1 MCKWLSIKQSVVLL
15 MMPPHCSNDHA
26 PKRLIILHACA
37 NVFSLPPVPR
47 SLHSRGDVAAEE
59 TLFSHLQSLSASGG
73 VREEN
78 AVVDLLV
85 CSDVVY
91 PAGRQEA
98 TMYRELAETIARICT
113 RPGNSAPSWAMIGF
127 EDRDSGVSWMSFLD
141 TEGLLA
147 DPQTVAECQTLVA
160 PLSRLSDRIRVMW
173 STPTFCVDTSLS
185 SLQERFPQQADFF
198 EDLFRLGAKR
208 VRQMRAPG
216 VLFSQPHENV
226 ALLLVSFV
234 EEDT

>member
-147 DPQTVAECQTLVA
+147 DPQTVAECQVGCSLPPPMDFVMVPRSCARLDDFNPSSSWHTSTDVGGPTLAFVR
-160 PLSRLSDRIRVMW
+160 PDSCHVVDPNLLRGHESELSAGAVP
-173 STPTFCVDTSLS
+173 STG
-185 SLQERFPQQADFF
+185 RF
-198 EDLFRLGAKR
+198 L
-208 VRQMRAPG
+208 
-216 VLFSQPHENV
+216 
-226 ALLLVSFV
+226 
-234 EEDT
+234 